1 MSKSTNN
8 IAISLTNVSK
18 TFKIDVKDF
27 RNKNVLQTFLLFFKK
42 RPKHSLK
49 ALSGINLEI
58 KKGETLGI
66 IGRNGSGKSTLVKI
80 MSGVY
85 FPDSNGE
92 VIKNGRSILMSLKV
106 GMNNEL
112 TARQNIY
119 VNGSALGLKIKEI
132 DNVFDDIIEFA
143 ELEEFVDSTTKNFS
157 NGMVAKLS
165 FSIAINSKAEIMFLD
180 EVFAVGDQSFKK
192 KAIKAIENNWLDG
205 RTVVIV
211 SHSMGLIKQYCDRV
225 LYLKDGKIEYLGEPE
240 KAISLYDQTID

>member
-1 MSKSTNN
+1 
-8 IAISLTNVSK
+8 
-18 TFKIDVKDF
+18 
-27 RNKNVLQTFLLFFKK
+27 
-42 RPKHSLK
+42 
-49 ALSGINLEI
+49 
-58 KKGETLGI
+58 
-66 IGRNGSGKSTLVKI
+66 
-80 MSGVY
+80 
-85 FPDSNGE
+85 
-92 VIKNGRSILMSLKV
+92 
-106 GMNNEL
+106 MNNEL